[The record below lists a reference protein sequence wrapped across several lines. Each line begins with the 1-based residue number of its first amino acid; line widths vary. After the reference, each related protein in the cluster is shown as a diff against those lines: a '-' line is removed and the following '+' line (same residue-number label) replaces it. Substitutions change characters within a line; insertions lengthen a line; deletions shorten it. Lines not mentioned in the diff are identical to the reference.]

1 MLIKCI
7 KGNYT
12 CIWKYIPFSWTTRI
26 PYSYLCIRMGETF
39 LTKDV
44 TNSVIYLTVL
54 TVLGIVYYMFWASR
68 WEDDKIYE

>member
-1 MLIKCI
+1 
-7 KGNYT
+7 
-12 CIWKYIPFSWTTRI
+12 
-26 PYSYLCIRMGETF
+26 MGETF